1 MICSSQRKISS
12 LTSRLFHTEQ
22 KVNVE
27 LKPRGRMFGRLG
39 TAKMKHEWGV
49 EVSDIVC
56 CLNNMTKISA
66 SVGMIYCQKGSSLA
80 RGREEEREVPAA
92 FRVLLC

>member
-1 MICSSQRKISS
+1 M
-12 LTSRLFHTEQ
+12 
-22 KVNVE
+22 E

-80 RGREEEREVPAA
+80 RGREGKKRGKYLQHSGCSFVEIIHG
-92 FRVLLC
+92 RVLHLAFVFCMFII